1 MTVIAATLAVAGV
14 GLALTH
20 AVLMARTV
28 DPHAGHH
35 TVSDRFLVA
44 AGWAVMVLSAVRR
57 YPDPPAAHEHTL
69 IAALHAE
76 ARRATTHREGRNEH

>member
-14 GLALTH
+14 GLAPTH

-57 YPDPPAAHEHTL
+57 SPEPPAAHEHTL

-76 ARRATTHREGRNEH
+76 ALHLDTDRENR